1 MAIPTEEKAKRMKE
15 ISDLKSEIQK
25 TKKLLQEGRMDE
37 LSTHLQKLNI
47 KYLLETGAYNMV
59 NPIPPKNTQENA
71 QNCIVF
77 LSALLTEKI
86 ADAGDQ
92 K

>member
-1 MAIPTEEKAKRMKE
+1 MTSSTEEKAKRLKE

-25 TKKLLQEGRMDE
+25 TEKLLKEGRIDE

-47 KYLLETGAYNMV
+47 KYLLETGAYNMSH
-59 NPIPPKNTQENA
+59 PIPPKDTQENA
-71 QNCIVF
+71 QNCIGF
-77 LSALLTEKI
+77 LSELLAEKI

-92 K
+92 N

>member
-1 MAIPTEEKAKRMKE
+1 MTSPTEEKAKKLKE

-25 TKKLLQEGRMDE
+25 TEKLLREGRMDE

-47 KYLLETGAYNMV
+47 KYLLETGAYNMLH
-59 NPIPPKNTQENA
+59 PIPPKDTQENA
-71 QNCIVF
+71 QNCIGF
-77 LSALLTEKI
+77 LSELLAEKI

-92 K
+92 N